1 MKVGEFCKTI
11 DVGNHSY
18 NRFIHQE
25 GPIKGTQSDVYME
38 AFAYFKKREIAGI
51 PLPTANSKRANTDSS
66 SKKDHKN
73 GEKESESS
81 PKGKTSSSS
90 SGPNK
95 DFLHIG
101 LPGEPTDSVPVYDT
115 CDDVRRKVSAWLR
128 EPKVTQA
135 QFCRDLHAQM
145 HTDEKKG
152 ASVSANSLQSFR
164 GHSGPVEGGDSKVFY
179 AAYVFFEKKRVAEG
193 KAKTKKRE
201 EVEKVWPGGVD
212 LEKFGVRRYVF
223 LLFIKLF
230 GKEESC
236 TDRFLSQAFVHSEP
250 TSYRRPVRQNS
261 HGRPQDEED
270 REEPVTCF

>member
-1 MKVGEFCKTI
+1 MGEFCKTI

-18 NRFIHQE
+18 NRFMHQK
-25 GPIKGTQSDVYME
+25 GPTKGTQSDVYME
-38 AFAYFKKREIAGI
+38 AFAYFKKRQIAGI
-51 PLPTANSKRANTDSS
+51 HLPSANSKRAKTDSS
-66 SKKDHKN
+66 SKKNQKN
-73 GEKESESS
+73 GEKDSESS
-81 PKGKTSSSS
+81 PKSKNGKTSSSSS

-95 DFLHIG
+95 DFLQIE
-101 LPGEPTDSVPVYDT
+101 LPSEPTDSVPVYDT

-164 GHSGPVEGGDSKVFY
+164 GHSGPIEGGDSKVFN

-193 KAKTKKRE
+193 KAKAKKRE
-201 EVEKVWPGGVD
+201 EMEKVWPGGVN

-223 LLFIKLF
+223 SFF
-230 GKEESC
+230 FS
-236 TDRFLSQAFVHSEP
+236 FFFVWEGGFM
-250 TSYRRPVRQNS
+250 Y
-261 HGRPQDEED
+261 
-270 REEPVTCF
+270 